1 VNNLLQISEHIY
13 KSVYGYFILRN
24 NKWMFTPLEKEFDTD
39 DLMNISDILRN
50 LNENELRTIC

>member
-1 VNNLLQISEHIY
+1 MNNLLQMSEHIY

-50 LNENELRTIC
+50 LNENELRTIY

>member
-1 VNNLLQISEHIY
+1 MNNLLQMSEHIY
-13 KSVYGYFILRN
+13 KSIYGYFILRN

-50 LNENELRTIC
+50 LNENELRTIY